1 MRVRNPLLREY
12 STDNADTGPVGPT
25 IRLAERVQSDWK
37 RPLRAD
43 VTFSYVGLVL
53 AVTIE

>member
-1 MRVRNPLLREY
+1 MRVRNPQLREY
-12 STDNADTGPVGPT
+12 STDNADTGVGPT
-25 IRLAERVQSDWK
+25 IRLAERVQRDWK

-53 AVTIE
+53 AVTIEY